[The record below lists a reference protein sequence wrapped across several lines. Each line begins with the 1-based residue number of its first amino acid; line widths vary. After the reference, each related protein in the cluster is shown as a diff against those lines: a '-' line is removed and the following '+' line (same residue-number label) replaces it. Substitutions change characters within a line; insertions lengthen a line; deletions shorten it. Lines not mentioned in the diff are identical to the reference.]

1 VTQKRVYRL
10 GVSELTL
17 VFDDLTTSK
26 AQVLVSS
33 DDNNFT
39 MSGGVSAAIRRAG
52 GNTVVLDVAKRVP
65 VQLGDVIVTSA
76 GTLPAYYV
84 FHAVTIGP
92 GRATTPPED
101 IIRKVTAKCLALLE
115 PLDVSSIAFPAIG
128 AGAAGFSIDDVAV
141 HMAEVI
147 AADLL
152 ARTDRVNVSIY
163 LLDRFGRMEPIDYLK
178 FFEEFARRVPDIVE
192 PDREARPSATI
203 RSSAPSGKAPSPRP
217 DSRKGMLELER
228 NRQLLEQRL
237 VTLNRAGATH
247 ERMEA
252 LLAQLQENLRL
263 RIQGEAEQENV
274 RDRGTEVFISYSH
287 KDERLCKRL
296 ETHLTS
302 LKLEGLITD
311 WHDRKIV
318 PGSEWGREIDQH
330 LNSAKIILLLLSADF
345 MASRYIMDIE
355 VDRALERHEAGDAC
369 VIPVVL
375 KEVDWTH
382 SRFRELQA
390 LPKDGKAV
398 TLWPKQDSALVN
410 VVEGIRTALQELVK

>member
-1 VTQKRVYRL
+1 VYRIGL
-10 GVSELTL
+10 SELTL
-17 VFDDLTTSK
+17 AFDDLTTSE

-33 DDNNFT
+33 DDNNLT

-52 GNTVVLDVAKRVP
+52 GNTVALDVAKRVP
-65 VQLGDVIVTSA
+65 VRLGDVIVTSA

-92 GRATTPPED
+92 GRTTTPPED

-128 AGAAGFSIDDVAV
+128 SGIAGFSIDDVAA

-147 AADLL
+147 ANDLL
-152 ARTDRVNVSIY
+152 ARTVRLDVSIY
-163 LLDRFGRMEPIDYLK
+163 LLDRYGKMGPVDYATFFEQFGRRIPN
-178 FFEEFARRVPDIVE
+178 IVE
-192 PDREARPSATI
+192 HDRVRSSTAI
-203 RSSAPSGKAPSPRP
+203 KSSAPSGKAPSPRP
-217 DSRKGMLELER
+217 DSRQEMLELER
-228 NRQLLEQRL
+228 DRQLLEKSI
-237 VTLNRAGATH
+237 VTLNREGASH
-247 ERMEA
+247 ERIEA
-252 LLAQLQENLRL
+252 VLAQLQENLRL
-263 RIQGEAEQENV
+263 RIQTEAEQENA
-274 RDRGTEVFISYSH
+274 RDKGTEVFISYSH

-311 WHDRKIV
+311 WHDRQIV
-318 PGSEWGREIDQH
+318 PGSEWDREIDQH

-375 KEVDWTH
+375 KKVDWTR
-382 SRFRELQA
+382 SRFRGLQA

-398 TLWPKQDSALVN
+398 TLWSNQDSALVN
-410 VVEGIRTALQELVK
+410 VVEGIRTALEKLAK